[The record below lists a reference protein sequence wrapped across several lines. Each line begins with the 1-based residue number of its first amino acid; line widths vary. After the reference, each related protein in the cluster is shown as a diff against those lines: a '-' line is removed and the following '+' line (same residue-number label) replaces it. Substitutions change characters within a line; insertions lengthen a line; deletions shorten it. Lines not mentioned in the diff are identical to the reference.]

1 MTEADRRA
9 CRELLRHGSKSFH
22 AASLLLPP
30 PVRDAASALYA
41 FCRVADNA
49 VDDEGTAAEPKTAGA
64 VESLE
69 RRLDAIYGDGGLD
82 GPVDRAFRSVV
93 RAHAIPRAIPAALLE
108 GLLWDERGRTYE
120 ELPDLYDYAVRVGS
134 TVGVMMTLVMGRR
147 DATTLADAAEL
158 GMAMQLT
165 NISRDVGEDA
175 RRGRVYLPIRRL
187 RESGV
192 DVVTWL
198 EEPRY
203 EPGIGSTVAWLLDDA
218 DRLYARSWAG
228 ISRLPATSRPAIRA
242 AALLYAEIGNEIR
255 RAGLDPVRRRA
266 WTSRGTK
273 LRILLRAASHS
284 KPPKSAFPGAER
296 SGDRVGPPAGLAGA
310 TVAVVEVPADPARAA
325 AAELVSAAAN
335 FQPGAGYEDRP

>member
-1 MTEADRRA
+1 MTEVDRRV

-30 PVRDAASALYA
+30 TVRDAASALYA

-49 VDDEGTAAEPKTAGA
+49 VDDDAGTKADPNGAGA
-64 VESLE
+64 VDGLA
-69 RRLDAIYGDGGLD
+69 RRLDAIYRDGSLD

-93 RAHAIPRAIPAALLE
+93 RSHAIPREVPEALLE
-108 GLLWDERGRTYE
+108 GLRWDERGRTYD

-147 DATTLADAAEL
+147 DAATLADAAEL

-175 RRGRVYLPIRRL
+175 RRGRVYLPLRPL

-192 DVVTWL
+192 NVESWL
-198 EEPRY
+198 EEPRF

-228 ISRLPATSRPAIRA
+228 IARLPASSRPAIRA

-255 RAGLDPVRRRA
+255 KGGLDPVSRRA

-273 LRILLRAASHS
+273 LRIL
-284 KPPKSAFPGAER
+284 
-296 SGDRVGPPAGLAGA
+296 
-310 TVAVVEVPADPARAA
+310 ARAD
-325 AAELVSAAAN
+325 SI
-335 FQPGAGYEDRP
+335 PRP

>member
-1 MTEADRRA
+1 MTDADRRA
-9 CRELLRHGSKSFH
+9 CRELLRHGSRSFH

-49 VDDEGTAAEPKTAGA
+49 VDDENEGTERGPNAAGA
-64 VESLE
+64 VEGLE
-69 RRLDAIYGDGGLD
+69 RRLDAIYEDGRLD

-93 RAHAIPRAIPAALLE
+93 RSHAIPRVVPAALLE
-108 GLLWDERGRTYE
+108 GLRWDERGKTYD
-120 ELPDLYDYAVRVGS
+120 ELSDLYDYAVRVGS

-147 DATTLADAAEL
+147 DPATLADAAEL

-192 DVVTWL
+192 NVESWL

-203 EPGIGSTVAWLLDDA
+203 EAGVGSTVAWLLDDA

-228 ISRLPATSRPAIRA
+228 ISKLPSTSRPAIRA

-255 RAGLDPVRRRA
+255 KTGLDPVSRRA

-273 LRILLRAASHS
+273 IRILARAVSRS
-284 KPPKSAFPGAER
+284 KPPKSAFPGA
-296 SGDRVGPPAGLAGA
+296 GAGA
-310 TVAVVEVPADPARAA
+310 STAGASTDPARAA
-325 AAELVSAAAN
+325 AAGLVAAAAN
-335 FQPGAGYEDRP
+335 FGRGAGYEDRP